1 MAERGF
7 DSQQM
12 TLASVVELVYT
23 ADLKS
28 AGLGIEGSSPSSRT
42 ILKETNMKDK
52 DIRSQLLKG
61 GNVKP
66 PVVPVVRR
74 KPFSPVIVERLNRK
88 PV

>member
-1 MAERGF
+1 
-7 DSQQM
+7 
-12 TLASVVELVYT
+12 
-23 ADLKS
+23 
-28 AGLGIEGSSPSSRT
+28 
-42 ILKETNMKDK
+42 MKDK